1 MQLIGQIPE
10 ALLAEIAGWLAV
22 VAGLAAF
29 AVLLRLNEARKSRP
43 KKVAHIHPARAFE
56 PGIDFKKVMDVSLAE
71 LLLAPDLL
79 SIQAQ
84 AATQIDAAEHA
95 FNRLLAECARVTTPI
110 VTPTFQTIRQLAR
123 EPATAPARQ
132 QPLAA

>member
-1 MQLIGQIPE
+1 MQLIDLISGTV
-10 ALLAEIAGWLAV
+10 LAEIAGWLAV

-29 AVLLRLNEARKSRP
+29 ALLLRLDQARKSRQSD
-43 KKVAHIHPARAFE
+43 VAPLRPARVFA
-56 PGIDFKKVMDVSLAE
+56 PGIEFMKVMDVSLAE
-71 LLLAPDLL
+71 ILLAPDLQ

-110 VTPTFQTIRQLAR
+110 VTPTFQTMRQLAR
-123 EPATAPARQ
+123 EPAAAPRRQ

>member
-1 MQLIGQIPE
+1 MQLIDLISEPV
-10 ALLAEIAGWLAV
+10 LAETAGWLAV

-29 AVLLRLNEARKSRP
+29 ALLLRLDEVRKSRP
-43 KKVAHIHPARAFE
+43 KKIAPLRPARVFE
-56 PGIDFKKVMDVSLAE
+56 PGVEFKKVLDVSLAE

-95 FNRLLAECARVTTPI
+95 FNRLLAECARVTKPI
-110 VTPTFQTIRQLAR
+110 VTPTFQTMRQLAR
-123 EPATAPARQ
+123 EPAVAPRRQ